1 MLGKKSGKK
10 VKKKKCDRLMELLM
24 LMDSTLET
32 DNWENLNQLIE
43 EFNKE
48 LDLRLKGNFYPVE
61 ELKKIQNFLKHL
73 EEKAKR
79 KKEELN
85 KQKLELGKL
94 KSYGEF

>member
-32 DNWENLNQLIE
+32 DDWEKLNQLME

-48 LDLRLKGNFYPVE
+48 LDLRLKGGFYPAE
-61 ELKKIQNFLKHL
+61 ELKKIQNYLKHL
-73 EEKAKR
+73 EEKALR

-85 KQKLELGKL
+85 KQRLEMRKL